1 MRIVE
6 YNGREIKTN
15 LGGNYP
21 FCDGNDKKT
30 LRMYISDSIRE
41 SDEEMFERIAKKRLL
56 QERFKVAELVIVVGK
71 EPKIWRGRVV
81 G

>member
-30 LRMYISDSIRE
+30 MRMYISDSIRE
-41 SDEEMFERIAKKRLL
+41 SDEEMFERIAKKGYTRITFYYTTT
-56 QERFKVAELVIVVGK
+56 RI
-71 EPKIWRGRVV
+71 RGIYHLIAFAK
-81 G
+81 